1 MLRKPKKRWDPS
13 IWASL
18 KPFGLGEQYPNNYWE
33 GLRTVWVN
41 RDQLPYA
48 WKILNRGVCD
58 GCSLGTTGMKD
69 WTLEGFHLCNVRMRL
84 LRLNTMP
91 AFDPQILGDV
101 APLLSKSS
109 AQLRQLGRLPY
120 PMRRDQGDQGFRRIS
135 WDEALDCIANTI
147 RATTPERTS
156 YYLTSRG
163 TVNETYYAA
172 QKAVRAMGTKQY

>member
-91 AFDPQILGDV
+91 AFDPPNSGRCRAVTLQKQRPIAAAGAITLPDATGSRRSRV
-101 APLLSKSS
+101 S
-109 AQLRQLGRLPY
+109 AH
-120 PMRRDQGDQGFRRIS
+120 
-135 WDEALDCIANTI
+135 
-147 RATTPERTS
+147 
-156 YYLTSRG
+156 
-163 TVNETYYAA
+163 
-172 QKAVRAMGTKQY
+172 